1 MYILLS
7 MTGKEM
13 MIIIN
18 KVHNYHTRIIMKKIC
33 IFVIPVCAIVCL
45 LLYINNDKIIQF
57 DSYDEMTIRTL
68 EDPNNSTKINKT
80 EIIKQFEDIMNQA
93 ELTEIDNTDE
103 NGWIILC
110 NIYKDNQLKNTVSI
124 LNNKISF
131 DKITYKNNTTNFDTK
146 TYKIDKDDYERIVG
160 YIKEISDANT
170 YVENTD

>member
-1 MYILLS
+1 MS
-7 MTGKEM
+7 GKEM

-18 KVHNYHTRIIMKKIC
+18 RVHNYHMGMIMKKIC
-33 IFVIPVCAIVCL
+33 LFIISVCVLVCL

-57 DSYDEMTIRTL
+57 DSYDEMTVRTL
-68 EDPNNSTKINKT
+68 ADPNKPAKINET

-93 ELTEIDNTDE
+93 ELTEVNNTDE

-110 NIYKDNQLKNTVSI
+110 NIYKDNQLKNTISI
-124 LNNKISF
+124 LNNTISF
-131 DKITYKNNTTNFDTK
+131 DKITYKNNTTHFDTK

-160 YIKEISDANT
+160 YLKEINEANT